1 MNGDPLDFVC
11 APDETLMDAVTYNPA
26 LQHDDVERDQTREQV
41 RSVLARVT
49 LTDKERF
56 VLERRLLVEDGSEA
70 SLAEIGRELG
80 VSREWARRLELRVK
94 DKLREELRS
103 VMAA

>member
-1 MNGDPLDFVC
+1 
-11 APDETLMDAVTYNPA
+11 
-26 LQHDDVERDQTREQV
+26 V

-56 VLERRLLVEDGSEA
+56 VLERRLLVEDGSEV